1 MRCPHRIRSPLLV
14 VLVAVSAMSFALFC
28 DPAHR
33 VIYNGSSSVPP
44 GWYGS
49 RPARSLSV
57 GMLVLVRLPQAAQQ
71 IAEQRH
77 YLPAD
82 APVLKHIAAVP
93 GTKVCEHGGAVTVNG
108 ELIAQALS
116 FDASGRA
123 LIPWS
128 GCRALADTEFFLLN
142 ALNRASFDSRYFGSV
157 DRSQVIG
164 AAFPIWTW

>member
-1 MRCPHRIRSPLLV
+1 MRCPDRIRSPLLV
-14 VLVAVSAMSFALFC
+14 VFVALSAMAFALFG
-28 DPAHR
+28 DPSHK

-49 RPARSLSV
+49 RPARSVSV
-57 GMLVLVRLPQAAQQ
+57 GMLVLVRLPRAVQRM
-71 IAEQRH
+71 AEQRR

-82 APVLKHIAAVP
+82 VPVLKHIAALP
-93 GTKVCEHGGAVTVNG
+93 GTKVCEHRGAVTVNG
-108 ELIAQALS
+108 KLMARALS
-116 FDASGRA
+116 LDASGRV

-128 GCRALADTEFFLLN
+128 GCRALAETEFFLLN
-142 ALNRASFDSRYFGSV
+142 SLSRASFDSRYFGPV

>member
-14 VLVAVSAMSFALFC
+14 VFAALSAMAFALFGN
-28 DPAHR
+28 PSHKL
-33 VIYNGSSSVPP
+33 IYNGSSSVPP

-49 RPARSLSV
+49 RPVRSLSL

-71 IAEQRH
+71 MAERRH

-82 APVLKHIAAVP
+82 VPVLKHIAALP
-93 GTKVCEHGGAVTVNG
+93 GTEVCEHRGLVIING
-108 ELIAQALS
+108 ELVAHAQNR
-116 FDASGRA
+116 DAFGRA

-128 GCRALADTEFFLLN
+128 GCRVLAETEFFLIN
-142 ALNRASFDSRYFGSV
+142 SLNRASFDSRYFGPV